1 MLVPPTQ
8 LCISMSGRRKRITT
22 LEELNRRIPAK
33 SKVQAAALPSHSCVR
48 PLMYT
53 YVNIQG
59 SAILG
64 LYEYAHSLF
73 SVLTVIEYDNC
84 ILTFENIFGKV

>member
-1 MLVPPTQ
+1 
-8 LCISMSGRRKRITT
+8 
-22 LEELNRRIPAK
+22 
-33 SKVQAAALPSHSCVR
+33 
-48 PLMYT
+48 MYT